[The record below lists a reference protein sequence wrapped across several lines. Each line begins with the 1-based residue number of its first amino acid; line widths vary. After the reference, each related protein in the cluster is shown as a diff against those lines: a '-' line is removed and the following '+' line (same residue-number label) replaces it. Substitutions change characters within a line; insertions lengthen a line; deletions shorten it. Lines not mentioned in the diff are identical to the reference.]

1 MKTICMSRFQFQK
14 LCCHNMSTI
23 GGFNLNVQNVHMV
36 FHIRQKNV
44 ESSVDIVYVLG
55 INVESEENMENLH
68 L

>member
-1 MKTICMSRFQFQK
+1 
-14 LCCHNMSTI
+14 MSTI

-55 INVESEENMENLH
+55 INVEGEENMENLH